1 MRSLP
6 QAHLPI
12 LALVA
17 AGFLPLALPLPAL
30 ADEDGYRLLKLDG
43 YKVKWGDQQLGV
55 GARITYAFAGE
66 ALRFDDAYNC
76 RDLAP
81 TEGLLGDDLS
91 METFERE
98 TAAAFRVWERA
109 AGLSFQKVS
118 DARNADI
125 VLGAQGNPSG
135 RAFANVAYVQD
146 SEEFTR
152 VAYGPDS
159 ETGVRAIEQSLVC
172 LNPDYEWKV
181 GFDGNQDV
189 YDIRYTL
196 THEIGHA
203 IGLDHPGPAGQ
214 LMGFKYTEDFADLQ
228 PGDLRGVQRLYGP
241 ATDHGNP
248 TDGSGTHL
256 AEKPAD
262 DREMESTDDLFPG
275 QDGGFVP
282 MIGVDG
288 ALAIGDE

>member
-17 AGFLPLALPLPAL
+17 AGLLALPLPAL

-43 YKVKWGDQQLGV
+43 YKVKWGDQRLGV
-55 GARITYAFAGE
+55 GARISYAFAGE

-81 TEGLLGDDLS
+81 VEQLLGDDLS

-109 AGLSFQKVS
+109 AGVSFHKVS
-118 DARNADI
+118 DAREADI
-125 VLGAQGNPSG
+125 VLGAQGKPSG
-135 RAFANVAYVQD
+135 RAFANVAYAQD
-146 SEEFTR
+146 SEEFTN
-152 VAYGPDS
+152 VSYGPNS
-159 ETGVRAIEQSLVC
+159 EPGVRAIEQSLVC

-181 GFDGNQDV
+181 GFDGNTDV

-203 IGLDHPGPAGQ
+203 IGLDHPGPSGQ

-228 PGDLRGVQRLYGP
+228 PGDLRGVQRLYGQ
-241 ATDHGNP
+241 ATDGAP
-248 TDGSGTHL
+248 TDDFGTQL
-256 AEKPAD
+256 AERPAD
-262 DREMESTDDLFPG
+262 ERQMEFAGDLFLD
-275 QDGGFVP
+275 QDGGVVP
-282 MIGVDG
+282 VIGVGG
-288 ALAIGDE
+288 ALAIGDQ